1 MRLYEQQYTA
11 DPPTSPAWYATL
23 NVVLGIGRL
32 ICEDEISMFPC
43 FPHTKGATEGEGH
56 ALSYLRNCY
65 SVFTQLAFSCR
76 EIMAVQALTGMVC
89 NFLGHFPRDPA
100 DCLREGIYV
109 RDVTER

>member
-1 MRLYEQQYTA
+1 MRLYEQQYTTN
-11 DPPTSPAWYATL
+11 PPTSPAWYATL
-23 NVVLGIGRL
+23 NVVLAIGGL

-43 FPHTKGATEGEGH
+43 PPNTKGATEGEGH

-89 NFLGHFPRDPA
+89 NLPSYF
-100 DCLREGIYV
+100 
-109 RDVTER
+109 